1 VPRHRLP
8 LPGDHR
14 HPGRGRGRDGR
25 QPHHADPAAD
35 GRRTGRGVRPE
46 AARPRPRPVLRAAQ
60 GAAAGGGPEGLS
72 GLGDRSAP
80 RRVPHPGE
88 HPGRRLG
95 REAAEGEDLPHRPL
109 DPGRRGRLRRRARRA
124 HQPAADGRLRLR
136 GLRALHPPG
145 AGGRGR
151 PRRPLGGP
159 EQDRVRTARMTMTS
173 PSTNQEN
180 HVTTGAT
187 VWLTGLPSAGKT
199 TIAHELAARLREQGR
214 RVEVLDGDEIR
225 EFLSAGLGFSRED
238 RHTNVQRIGFVAE
251 LLARN
256 GVTAL
261 VPVIAPYA
269 DSRDAVRKRHA
280 ANGTPYV
287 EVHVA
292 TPVEVCS
299 VRDVKG
305 LYAKQAASEL
315 TGLTGVDDPYEEP
328 ETPDLR
334 IESQNQTVQES
345 AASVYALLSERG
357 LA

>member
-1 VPRHRLP
+1 
-8 LPGDHR
+8 
-14 HPGRGRGRDGR
+14 
-25 QPHHADPAAD
+25 
-35 GRRTGRGVRPE
+35 
-46 AARPRPRPVLRAAQ
+46 
-60 GAAAGGGPEGLS
+60 
-72 GLGDRSAP
+72 
-80 RRVPHPGE
+80 
-88 HPGRRLG
+88 
-95 REAAEGEDLPHRPL
+95 
-109 DPGRRGRLRRRARRA
+109 
-124 HQPAADGRLRLR
+124 
-136 GLRALHPPG
+136 
-145 AGGRGR
+145 
-151 PRRPLGGP
+151 
-159 EQDRVRTARMTMTS
+159 MTT
-173 PSTNQEN
+173 TTEIQEN

-199 TIAHELAARLREQGR
+199 TIAHELAGRLREEGH

-225 EFLSAGLGFSRED
+225 EFLSAGLGFGRED

-269 DSRDAVRKRHA
+269 DSRDAVRGRHETH
-280 ANGTPYV
+280 GTAYV

-305 LYAKQAASEL
+305 LYAKQAAGEL

-328 ETPDLR
+328 VAPDLR
-334 IESQNQTVQES
+334 IESQDQTVQES
-345 AASVYALLSERG
+345 AAAVYALLSERG